1 LVPRRFEPAFDIL
14 PAAQQEI
21 WPRLVP
27 APRLSLVLYGGTA
40 IALQL
45 GHRQSVDFDFFSSEP
60 LQKEEL
66 RIAFGFDE
74 TCSTLQDSP
83 ETLVVSARMPSGQVK
98 LSFFGALKLGRVGEP
113 LLTED
118 GVLLVAS
125 LEDLLATKLK
135 TILDR
140 AEARDYRDIAAMLKH
155 GLSLAVGL
163 AAFRAMFAG
172 EPAQVLRALGFFE
185 DGNLSMLDRI
195 DRETLTSARD
205 KVRELPTVRL
215 TSKSLTAQA

>member
-1 LVPRRFEPAFDIL
+1 VPRRFKPALDVL
-14 PAAQQEI
+14 PVAQREI
-21 WPRLVP
+21 WPRLAA

-60 LQKEEL
+60 LQKQSI

-74 TCSTLQDSP
+74 TCSTLQDAP
-83 ETLVVSARMPSGQVK
+83 DTLVVSVPMPSGPVK
-98 LSFFGALKLGRVGEP
+98 LSFFGGLRFGRIGEP
-113 LLTED
+113 LQTED

-135 TILDR
+135 AVLDR
-140 AEARDYRDIAAMLKH
+140 AETKDYRDIAAMLKH
-155 GLSLAVGL
+155 GQSLATGL
-163 AAFRAMFAG
+163 AAFRAMFGG

-185 DGNLSMLDRI
+185 DGDLHTLTKA

-205 KVRELPTVRL
+205 KIRVLPSMKL
-215 TSKSLTAQA
+215 ASKSLTVLA